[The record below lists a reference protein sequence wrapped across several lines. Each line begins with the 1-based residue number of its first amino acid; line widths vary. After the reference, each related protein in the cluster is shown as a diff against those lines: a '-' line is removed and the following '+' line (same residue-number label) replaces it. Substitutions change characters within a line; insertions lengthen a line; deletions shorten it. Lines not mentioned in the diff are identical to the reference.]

1 MNPAFYS
8 MLLMLN
14 SEIVKQMNYFKWT
27 VILLIILSSCR
38 KAEKF
43 PEYVTLPVNN
53 KNINIT
59 TDLNRFYQNSVFT
72 PEKKGSDYSTLD
84 SLLVFKE
91 LHLQQNETFNL
102 EKFQQLWNRFRQQTE
117 NSHLNEEVATKWF
130 DITGFIFGLT
140 GNAVI
145 AEELE
150 KISILHLSNH
160 QPAFRD
166 SLVLPYIFTKNTDQ
180 IWVNLFLP
188 AELNYTHSMG
198 GK

>member
-1 MNPAFYS
+1 MA
-8 MLLMLN
+8 
-14 SEIVKQMNYFKWT
+14 
-27 VILLIILSSCR
+27 
-38 KAEKF
+38 
-43 PEYVTLPVNN
+43 
-53 KNINIT
+53 
-59 TDLNRFYQNSVFT
+59 
-72 PEKKGSDYSTLD
+72 
-84 SLLVFKE
+84 
-91 LHLQQNETFNL
+91 
-102 EKFQQLWNRFRQQTE
+102 E

-198 GK
+198 GKVKILIDTVFPESGSIRLNFSMETKRQIKLHIRIPSWAENASVTVKKVRYFAQPGSYCLISKNWKEGDVVEIELPVENLPDYLKIHS